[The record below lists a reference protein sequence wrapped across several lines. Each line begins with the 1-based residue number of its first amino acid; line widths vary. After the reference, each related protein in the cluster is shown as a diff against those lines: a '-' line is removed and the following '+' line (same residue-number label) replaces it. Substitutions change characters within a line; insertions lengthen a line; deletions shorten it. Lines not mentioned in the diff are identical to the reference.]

1 HPPQLA
7 SFPTRRSSD
16 LGLGRQLYP
25 QLDLWN
31 TAHPF
36 LERRLRDRI
45 GPPRL
50 MKAVR
55 QHLHE
60 CLEHTPE
67 VPQLIFEAMSQIRHL
82 DRFSQGQD
90 RALEALRLELRQERQ
105 QDRRQWLALA
115 FIATAALSATET
127 GWAWL
132 GSIPP
137 HSWLLAGAGLYLL
150 LRPQRRGPR

>member
-36 LERRLRDRI
+36 LERWLRDRI

-55 QHLHE
+55 QHLPE
-60 CLEHTPE
+60 WLEQTPE

-82 DRFSQGQD
+82 DRLD
-90 RALEALRLELRQERQ
+90 RKSTRLNSSHVK
-105 QDRRQWLALA
+105 
-115 FIATAALSATET
+115 IS
-127 GWAWL
+127 
-132 GSIPP
+132 
-137 HSWLLAGAGLYLL
+137 
-150 LRPQRRGPR
+150 